1 MDGSTCQF
9 IRAWLLLDSKCSG
22 LFLIASSASS
32 GRRNGCVRWPA
43 RSECDMLDIL
53 VNSDSNDKP
62 WEDCTF
68 SEPSFEGSESHGRCE
83 SYSPDGDGPCWSV
96 SNFFTQWYACDFKN
110 SKVKSEWFWN
120 INNYMFHNSSHQIL
134 ELGVHDAKKKW
145 VLLLLV
151 KKMCSTKA
159 MRMAGCSKWLNIN

>member
-1 MDGSTCQF
+1 MFWVVFDSFECLEWQKKWLRTVASTLRVRYVRYSCQQ
-9 IRAWLLLDSKCSG
+9 S
-22 LFLIASSASS
+22 
-32 GRRNGCVRWPA
+32 
-43 RSECDMLDIL
+43 
-53 VNSDSNDKP
+53 DKP

-120 INNYMFHNSSHQIL
+120 VNNYMFHNSSHQIL